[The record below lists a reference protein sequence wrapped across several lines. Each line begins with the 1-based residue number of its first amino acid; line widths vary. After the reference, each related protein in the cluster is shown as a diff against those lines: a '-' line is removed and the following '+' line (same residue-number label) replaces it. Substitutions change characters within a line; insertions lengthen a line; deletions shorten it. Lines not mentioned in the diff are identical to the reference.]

1 MLWKSDVCE
10 VFEDQVN
17 AFIADNYPTP
27 ESAAEAK
34 SNILIEFEQK
44 MVDEKWAEA
53 LAPTTQHTVAV
64 LLTEE
69 WLAQIVE
76 ALGADYY
83 PSFDE
88 FKTKANLVKVE
99 KTKGKQITDVKINK
113 KTLSD
118 FVTSVFDSREH
129 QSIFDEASA
138 VFFRATSFCTH
149 CHNEDTL
156 QHLKDL
162 AAVPAGC
169 FLFVICNDAAEL
181 VSAMQTVPEADLEIV
196 STVYFNITG
205 HTSGQ
210 QKSLVGKMPNTVL
223 SVLVLT
229 NRPFS
234 TSFPC
239 YPRRTMG
246 SVIVARKPI
255 TEDEEDSDV
264 EVVLETQK
272 HQERHSN
279 KNWY

>member
-1 MLWKSDVCE
+1 M
-10 VFEDQVN
+10 
-17 AFIADNYPTP
+17 
-27 ESAAEAK
+27 
-34 SNILIEFEQK
+34 
-44 MVDEKWAEA
+44 
-53 LAPTTQHTVAV
+53 
-64 LLTEE
+64 
-69 WLAQIVE
+69 
-76 ALGADYY
+76 
-83 PSFDE
+83 
-88 FKTKANLVKVE
+88 
-99 KTKGKQITDVKINK
+99 
-113 KTLSD
+113 
-118 FVTSVFDSREH
+118 
-129 QSIFDEASA
+129 
-138 VFFRATSFCTH
+138 
-149 CHNEDTL
+149 

-162 AAVPAGC
+162 AVVPAGC
-169 FLFVICNDAAEL
+169 FLFIICNDAAEL

-229 NRPFS
+229 SRPFS

-239 YPRRTMG
+239 YPRKTMG